1 MLRES
6 SNLGAINVNL
16 AEVTQAG
23 GMSNDN
29 DIEAAELLSQFAESL
44 VHRDLDE
51 SARLRSEIISELG
64 KEAFVDV
71 ASTAAAFHGFVR
83 VADSTGIPTAPRLV
97 ARIARNSN
105 ERSVSISFMPR
116 SSETGDNVL
125 TFAVG

>member
-83 VADSTGIPTAPRLV
+83 VADSTGIPHSTA
-97 ARIARNSN
+97 AGGQ
-105 ERSVSISFMPR
+105 E
-116 SSETGDNVL
+116 SSKLQREIGIDQFYAAEL
-125 TFAVG
+125 RDRG